1 MSHENE
7 YQRRI
12 EIDGYQWTDNCI
24 QICVQCIR
32 NESRSRRRTAL
43 SLSLSHSHSL
53 AFGAR
58 SPRNKSI
65 SNMTIIYTLKTL
77 VNKQQKLNLISR
89 MWFQLMRLVMVLF
102 NAHFFSLA
110 LVSFLS
116 FCLVSTIRFVFCR
129 LIIRRGL
136 YGEWT
141 SKWQPQHKRI
151 NSHEQ
156 YAFQVCFDW
165 MARELP
171 IFLFLCVCVDPFH
184 SSNQSIQPR
193 VCVHSVQ
200 HYSRRKASRWHG
212 KKSIFSFGVKRD
224 GKKSL
229 PENTIV

>member
-1 MSHENE
+1 
-7 YQRRI
+7 
-12 EIDGYQWTDNCI
+12 
-24 QICVQCIR
+24 
-32 NESRSRRRTAL
+32 
-43 SLSLSHSHSL
+43 
-53 AFGAR
+53 
-58 SPRNKSI
+58 
-65 SNMTIIYTLKTL
+65 MTIIYTLKTL

-165 MARELP
+165 MARELQ
-171 IFLFLCVCVDPFH
+171 IFLSLCVWIRSIHPTSR
-184 SSNQSIQPR
+184 SSR
-193 VCVHSVQ
+193 VCACIRFNITRGEKHRGDTAKNQYLVLELKETKKKISARKYDRLIDSGRHNHVNHSLNLVYYLKVAWEMCQ
-200 HYSRRKASRWHG
+200 
-212 KKSIFSFGVKRD
+212 
-224 GKKSL
+224 
-229 PENTIV
+229 TIWCGQSTVS